1 MFPAV
6 RNPRLARPL
15 LSILLFSGLSASA
28 QVIEFWSNGLRYQTL
43 TRDGMTVMFAP
54 MPLSVGRYAV
64 LQVAMNNGSDEIWRV
79 KPTDFFFHP
88 EKGPPIR
95 AASEFEVID
104 DLFRNAGR
112 SEVEKLQGAY
122 ERALYG
128 NQHIR
133 SNNGYE
139 QRRISALSLGDK
151 GVKAAAA
158 ASAVAFATTEMGA
171 SDATDGAVFFPTGGR
186 PLGPGRVTAVIHGRA
201 FEFRPISAGSP

>member
-1 MFPAV
+1 MLQAV

-15 LSILLFSGLSASA
+15 LTILLLSGLSANA

-54 MPLSVGRYAV
+54 IPLSVGRYAV
-64 LQVAMNNGSDEIWRV
+64 LQVAMNNGSEEIWRV
-79 KPTDFFFHP
+79 KPTDFIFEP
-88 EKGPPIR
+88 DQGPPIR
-95 AASEFEVID
+95 AASEFEVIN

-112 SEVEKLQGAY
+112 AEVEKLQGAY

-158 ASAVAFATTEMGA
+158 ASAVSFSATEMSA
-171 SDATDGAVFFPTGGR
+171 ADSTDGAVFFPTGGR
-186 PLGPGRVTAVIHGRA
+186 PLGPGRLVAVIHGRV
-201 FEFRPISAGSP
+201 FEFRPFSASAP